1 MNLFFSLTRRND
13 SNRCAVVAT
22 LVNVVNGLRGNHTSM
37 QAFLTNVIHVCTDIS
52 SPAHI
57 YLLGDGLALWIAFLH
72 NTNQITENLLQL
84 FNNIYGAYPVVLI
97 IKRQLARKPSFN
109 FFFVYGCI
117 LCVKSE

>member
-1 MNLFFSLTRRND
+1 MNLFFDLRND

-22 LVNVVNGLRGNHTSM
+22 LVNVVNSLRGNHTSM

-84 FNNIYGAYPVVLI
+84 FNNIYGAYPVVLV
-97 IKRQLARKPSFN
+97 IKKKQLARKLSFK
-109 FFFVYGCI
+109 FFSLYGCV
-117 LCVKSE
+117 LYVKND